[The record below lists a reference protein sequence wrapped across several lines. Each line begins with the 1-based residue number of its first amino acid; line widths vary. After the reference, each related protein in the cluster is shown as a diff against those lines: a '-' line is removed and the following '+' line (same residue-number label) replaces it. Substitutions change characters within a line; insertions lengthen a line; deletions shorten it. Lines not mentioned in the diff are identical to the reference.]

1 MTATDGTTY
10 DTAAVPSAR
19 FPAVGMVHAEIAA
32 GKIRKDLN
40 PIAAMKRMPND
51 DKR

>member
-1 MTATDGTTY
+1 VTATDGTTY
-10 DTAAVPSAR
+10 DTVAVPSAS
-19 FPAVGMVHAEIAA
+19 FPAVETVHAEIAA
-32 GKIRKDLN
+32 RKIRKDLS